1 MAILARVLCLL
12 IGYGLGSISTSY
24 LYGKAKGIDV
34 REHGSGNAGTTNT
47 LRVMGR
53 KAGAIVLAG
62 DMLKTFLAILLTW
75 LIFHWFF
82 PDMDY
87 LLRIYTGAGVILGHD
102 YPFYMK
108 FKGGKGIAC
117 SGAMILSFYWGIIPA
132 SVVIF
137 FGIFF
142 LTHYVSLASI
152 FLYLGFMAQLVI
164 FGQSGL
170 LGMSQPALIEMYI
183 VAALLTALALFQHR
197 ENIKRLIKGEER
209 QTILKKTKKDG
220 ELGELAKEADEKAE
234 EGIEETVEELAAVYG
249 EEEKSEKVTVIEPQ
263 KKDNKTDNE
272 DNIVEEVVEEI
283 EEEIQEAVEEIREEV
298 EEFVEEVKEKITDND
313 DSDEDPSDSDV
324 EDLSDD
330 SEEDK

>member
-220 ELGELAKEADEKAE
+220 ELGELAKEAEEKV
-234 EGIEETVEELAAVYG
+234 EETVEELAAVYG
-249 EEEKSEKVTVIEPQ
+249 EEEKTEKVTVIEPQ
-263 KKDNKTDNE
+263 KEESKSDE
-272 DNIVEEVVEEI
+272 DDDSAVEEVVEENK
-283 EEEIQEAVEEIREEV
+283 EEIQEAVEEIKEEA
-298 EEFVEEVKEKITDND
+298 EEFVEEVKEKI
-313 DSDEDPSDSDV
+313 SED
-324 EDLSDD
+324 
-330 SEEDK
+330 

>member
-24 LYGKAKGIDV
+24 LYGKTKGIDV

-132 SVVIF
+132 EVIIF

-152 FLYLGFMAQLVI
+152 FMYLGFMAQLLI

-220 ELGELAKEADEKAE
+220 ELGEIAKEAEEKT
-234 EGIEETVEELAAVYG
+234 EETVDEIVSVCG
-249 EEEKSEKVTVIEPQ
+249 EEEKKDKVTVIEPH
-263 KKDNKTDNE
+263 KEDSKSDEDE
-272 DNIVEEVVEEI
+272 DNIVEEIVDEVV
-283 EEEIQEAVEEIREEV
+283 EEIQEAVEEIKEEA
-298 EEFVEEVKEKITDND
+298 EEILEDVKEKIADN
-313 DSDEDPSDSDV
+313 
-324 EDLSDD
+324 DD

>member
-1 MAILARVLCLL
+1 MTILARVLCLL

-24 LYGKAKGIDV
+24 LYGKARGIDV

-62 DMLKTFLAILLTW
+62 DMLKTFFAILLTW

-132 SVVIF
+132 EVIIF

-142 LTHYVSLASI
+142 LTHFVSLASI
-152 FLYLGFMAQLVI
+152 FMYLGFLAQLLI

-197 ENIKRLIKGEER
+197 ENIKRLIRGEER

-220 ELGELAKEADEKAE
+220 EIGELGKEEA
-234 EGIEETVEELAAVYG
+234 EETVEELAKADVK
-249 EEEKSEKVTVIEPQ
+249 EDKTEKISVINPD
-263 KKDNKTDNE
+263 KKE
-272 DNIVEEVVEEI
+272 QVELS
-283 EEEIQEAVEEIREEV
+283 
-298 EEFVEEVKEKITDND
+298 EEVKTEEENVD
-313 DSDEDPSDSDV
+313 DPVEIKEDEATKNENEVVLADSG
-324 EDLSDD
+324 EIK
-330 SEEDK
+330 EESK

>member
-142 LTHYVSLASI
+142 MTHYVSLASI
-152 FLYLGFMAQLVI
+152 FLYLGFMAQLLI
-164 FGQSGL
+164 FGQGGL

-197 ENIKRLIKGEER
+197 ENINRLIKGEER

-220 ELGELAKEADEKAE
+220 ELGELAKETEEKV
-234 EGIEETVEELAAVYG
+234 EETVEELAAVYG
-249 EEEKSEKVTVIEPQ
+249 EEEKTEKVTVIEPQ
-263 KKDNKTDNE
+263 KEESKSDE
-272 DNIVEEVVEEI
+272 DDDSAVEEVVEEI
-283 EEEIQEAVEEIREEV
+283 KEEIQEAVEEIKEEA
-298 EEFVEEVKEKITDND
+298 EEFVEDVKEKI
-313 DSDEDPSDSDV
+313 SED
-324 EDLSDD
+324 
-330 SEEDK
+330 

>member
-62 DMLKTFLAILLTW
+62 DMLKTFFAILLTW

-82 PDMDY
+82 PEMDY

-152 FLYLGFMAQLVI
+152 FLYLGFMAQLLI

-220 ELGELAKEADEKAE
+220 ELGELAKETEEKV
-234 EGIEETVEELAAVYG
+234 EETVEELVAVYG

-263 KKDNKTDNE
+263 KEESKSDE
-272 DNIVEEVVEEI
+272 DDDSAVEEVVEEI
-283 EEEIQEAVEEIREEV
+283 KEEA
-298 EEFVEEVKEKITDND
+298 EEFVEDVKEKI
-313 DSDEDPSDSDV
+313 SED
-324 EDLSDD
+324 
-330 SEEDK
+330 

>member
-1 MAILARVLCLL
+1 MTILARILCLL
-12 IGYGLGSISTSY
+12 LGYGLGCISTSY
-24 LYGKAKGIDV
+24 LYGKARGIDV

-62 DMLKTFLAILLTW
+62 DMLKTFFAILLTW

-142 LTHYVSLASI
+142 ITHYVSLASI
-152 FLYLGFMAQLVI
+152 FLYLGFMAQLLI

-170 LGMSQPALIEMYI
+170 LGMTQPMLIEMYI

-197 ENIKRLIKGEER
+197 ENIKRLLKGEER
-209 QTILKKTKKDG
+209 MTILRKTKKDG
-220 ELGELAKEADEKAE
+220 ELGEMEAKKENAEVVMPEDEEDVIKEENNDEKETSKIAEVVDEIKEEAE
-234 EGIEETVEELAAVYG
+234 EVIEEIKEEA
-249 EEEKSEKVTVIEPQ
+249 
-263 KKDNKTDNE
+263 
-272 DNIVEEVVEEI
+272 
-283 EEEIQEAVEEIREEV
+283 
-298 EEFVEEVKEKITDND
+298 
-313 DSDEDPSDSDV
+313 
-324 EDLSDD
+324 
-330 SEEDK
+330 EED

>member
-1 MAILARVLCLL
+1 MTILARVLCLL

-24 LYGKAKGIDV
+24 LYGKARGIDV

-62 DMLKTFLAILLTW
+62 DMLKTFFAILLTW

-132 SVVIF
+132 EVVIF

-152 FLYLGFMAQLVI
+152 FMYLGFMAQLII

-197 ENIKRLIKGEER
+197 ENIKRLIRGEER

-220 ELGELAKEADEKAE
+220 EIGELSKEKTE
-234 EGIEETVEELAAVYG
+234 ETDEETVEELAKADVK
-249 EEEKSEKVTVIEPQ
+249 EDKTEKISVINPD
-263 KKDNKTDNE
+263 KKE
-272 DNIVEEVVEEI
+272 QVELS
-283 EEEIQEAVEEIREEV
+283 
-298 EEFVEEVKEKITDND
+298 EEVKTEEENVD
-313 DSDEDPSDSDV
+313 DSVLIKEDEASKDENEVVSADSG
-324 EDLSDD
+324 EIK
-330 SEEDK
+330 EENK

>member
-1 MAILARVLCLL
+1 MTILARVLCLL

-47 LRVMGR
+47 LRVLGR

-75 LIFHWFF
+75 LIFHWLF

-152 FLYLGFMAQLVI
+152 FLYLGFMAQLLI
-164 FGQSGL
+164 FGQAGI
-170 LGMSQPALIEMYI
+170 LGMSQASLNEMYI

-209 QTILKKTKKDG
+209 KTILKKTKKDG
-220 ELGELAKEADEKAE
+220 EIGELSKENTKSNENKENVEFAADNDSEIKEKME
-234 EGIEETVEELAAVYG
+234 
-249 EEEKSEKVTVIEPQ
+249 TVIEEI
-263 KKDNKTDNE
+263 KEETD
-272 DNIVEEVVEEI
+272 EI
-283 EEEIQEAVEEIREEV
+283 I
-298 EEFVEEVKEKITDND
+298 EEVKEEAEEIIEEVKEEIEDVKEKI
-313 DSDEDPSDSDV
+313 SG
-324 EDLSDD
+324 DD
-330 SEEDK
+330 SEEDDNKE

>member
-1 MAILARVLCLL
+1 MTFLARILCLL
-12 IGYGLGSISTSY
+12 LGYGLGSISTSY
-24 LYGKAKGIDV
+24 LYGKARGIDV

-47 LRVMGR
+47 LRVLGR
-53 KAGAIVLAG
+53 KAGAIVLLG
-62 DMLKTFLAILLTW
+62 DMMKTFLAIALTW

-152 FLYLGFMAQLVI
+152 FLYLGFFIQLI
-164 FGQSGL
+164 LFGQSGL
-170 LGMSQPALIEMYI
+170 LGMTQPMLIELYI
-183 VAALLTALALFQHR
+183 IAGLLTALALFQHR
-197 ENIKRLIKGEER
+197 ANIKRLIKGEER
-209 QTILKKTKKDG
+209 KTYLKKSKKDG
-220 ELGELAKEADEKAE
+220 ELGEMHSKDKAENTESADAYTADE
-234 EGIEETVEELAAVYG
+234 
-249 EEEKSEKVTVIEPQ
+249 
-263 KKDNKTDNE
+263 
-272 DNIVEEVVEEI
+272 
-283 EEEIQEAVEEIREEV
+283 EAVKEVAEKMKEEAVVKEIKEG
-298 EEFVEEVKEKITDND
+298 VEEVKN
-313 DSDEDPSDSDV
+313 
-324 EDLSDD
+324 
-330 SEEDK
+330 

>member
-62 DMLKTFLAILLTW
+62 DMLKTFFAILLTW

-132 SVVIF
+132 EVIIF

-152 FLYLGFMAQLVI
+152 FMYLGFMAQLLI

-220 ELGELAKEADEKAE
+220 ELGEIAKEAEEKT
-234 EGIEETVEELAAVYG
+234 EETVDEIASVYG
-249 EEEKSEKVTVIEPQ
+249 EEEKKDKVTVIEPQ
-263 KKDNKTDNE
+263 KEESKSDEDE
-272 DNIVEEVVEEI
+272 DNIVEEIVDEVV
-283 EEEIQEAVEEIREEV
+283 EEIQEAVEEMKEEA
-298 EEFVEEVKEKITDND
+298 EEILEDVKEKIADN
-313 DSDEDPSDSDV
+313 
-324 EDLSDD
+324 DD

>member
-1 MAILARVLCLL
+1 MTILVRILCLL
-12 IGYGLGSISTSY
+12 LGYGLGCISTSY
-24 LYGKAKGIDV
+24 LYGKARGIDV

-47 LRVMGR
+47 LRVLGR

-62 DMLKTFLAILLTW
+62 DMLKTFFAILLTW

-152 FLYLGFMAQLVI
+152 FLYLGFMAQLLI

-170 LGMSQPALIEMYI
+170 LGMTQPMLNEMYI

-209 QTILKKTKKDG
+209 KTILRKTKKDG
-220 ELGELAKEADEKAE
+220 ELGDLEAKEDVSSEDKEDIKNEENDDEKEVSKIA
-234 EGIEETVEELAAVYG
+234 
-249 EEEKSEKVTVIEPQ
+249 
-263 KKDNKTDNE
+263 
-272 DNIVEEVVEEI
+272 EVVEEI
-283 EEEIQEAVEEIREEV
+283 KEEAEEVIEEIKEEADEL
-298 EEFVEEVKEKITDND
+298 KEKFSDDDD
-313 DSDEDPSDSDV
+313 DSDAEDSNV
-324 EDLSDD
+324 EDALDD
-330 SEEDK
+330 ED

>member
-1 MAILARVLCLL
+1 MTILARVLCLL

-24 LYGKAKGIDV
+24 LYGKARGIDV

-62 DMLKTFLAILLTW
+62 DMLKTFFAILLTW

-117 SGAMILSFYWGIIPA
+117 SGAMILSFYWEIIPA
-132 SVVIF
+132 EVVIF

-152 FLYLGFMAQLVI
+152 FMYLGFMAQLII

-197 ENIKRLIKGEER
+197 ENIKRLIRGEER

-220 ELGELAKEADEKAE
+220 EIGELGKEEAE
-234 EGIEETVEELAAVYG
+234 ENVEELAKADVK
-249 EEEKSEKVTVIEPQ
+249 EDKTEKISVINPD
-263 KKDNKTDNE
+263 KKE
-272 DNIVEEVVEEI
+272 QVELS
-283 EEEIQEAVEEIREEV
+283 
-298 EEFVEEVKEKITDND
+298 EEVKTEEENVD
-313 DSDEDPSDSDV
+313 DSVLIKEDEVAKDENEVVSADSG
-324 EDLSDD
+324 EIK
-330 SEEDK
+330 EENK

>member
-1 MAILARVLCLL
+1 MTILARILCLL
-12 IGYGLGSISTSY
+12 LGYGLGCISTSY
-24 LYGKAKGIDV
+24 LYGKARGIDV

-47 LRVMGR
+47 LRVLGR

-142 LTHYVSLASI
+142 ITHYVSLASI
-152 FLYLGFMAQLVI
+152 FLYLGFMAQLLI

-170 LGMSQPALIEMYI
+170 LGMTQPMLIEMYI

-197 ENIKRLIKGEER
+197 ENIKRLLKGEER
-209 QTILKKTKKDG
+209 KTILRKTKKDG
-220 ELGELAKEADEKAE
+220 ELGEMEAKKEKDSEITPDAEENDDEKESSKIAEIAE
-234 EGIEETVEELAAVYG
+234 EIKEEAEETIEEIKEEA
-249 EEEKSEKVTVIEPQ
+249 EE
-263 KKDNKTDNE
+263 
-272 DNIVEEVVEEI
+272 IVEEIKEEA
-283 EEEIQEAVEEIREEV
+283 EEL
-298 EEFVEEVKEKITDND
+298 KEKFSGED
-313 DSDEDPSDSDV
+313 DSDENDESDI
-324 EDLSDD
+324 EDALD
-330 SEEDK
+330 EKE

>member
-1 MAILARVLCLL
+1 MTILARVLCLL

-24 LYGKAKGIDV
+24 LYGKARGIDV

-142 LTHYVSLASI
+142 ITHYVSLASI
-152 FLYLGFMAQLVI
+152 FLYLGFMAQLLI

-170 LGMSQPALIEMYI
+170 LGMTQPALIEMYI

-209 QTILKKTKKDG
+209 KTILKKTKKDG
-220 ELGELAKEADEKAE
+220 ELGETQKKDE
-234 EGIEETVEELAAVYG
+234 EETV
-249 EEEKSEKVTVIEPQ
+249 
-263 KKDNKTDNE
+263 
-272 DNIVEEVVEEI
+272 VEEVI
-283 EEEIQEAVEEIREEV
+283 EDA
-298 EEFVEEVKEKITDND
+298 VEEVKETADEIKEDVEEIVDEIKDKVSDAVEEIKEEVLEED
-313 DSDEDPSDSDV
+313 DKEVEASDSEDDEDS
-324 EDLSDD
+324 ED
-330 SEEDK
+330 EEKDIAEEFEDEK

>member
-142 LTHYVSLASI
+142 MTHYVSLASI
-152 FLYLGFMAQLVI
+152 FLYLGFMAQLLI
-164 FGQSGL
+164 FGQGGL

-220 ELGELAKEADEKAE
+220 ELGELAKETEEKV
-234 EGIEETVEELAAVYG
+234 EETVEELAAVYG
-249 EEEKSEKVTVIEPQ
+249 EEEKTEKVTVIEPQ
-263 KKDNKTDNE
+263 KEESKSDE
-272 DNIVEEVVEEI
+272 DDDSAVEEVVEEI
-283 EEEIQEAVEEIREEV
+283 KEEIQEAVEEIKEEA
-298 EEFVEEVKEKITDND
+298 EEFVEDVKEKI
-313 DSDEDPSDSDV
+313 SED
-324 EDLSDD
+324 
-330 SEEDK
+330 

>member
-142 LTHYVSLASI
+142 MTHYVSLASI
-152 FLYLGFMAQLVI
+152 FLYLGFMAQLLI
-164 FGQSGL
+164 FGQGGL
-170 LGMSQPALIEMYI
+170 LGMSQPALLEMYI
-183 VAALLTALALFQHR
+183 VAPLLTALAFFQHR
-197 ENIKRLIKGEER
+197 ENNKRLIIG
-209 QTILKKTKKDG
+209 
-220 ELGELAKEADEKAE
+220 
-234 EGIEETVEELAAVYG
+234 
-249 EEEKSEKVTVIEPQ
+249 
-263 KKDNKTDNE
+263 
-272 DNIVEEVVEEI
+272 
-283 EEEIQEAVEEIREEV
+283 
-298 EEFVEEVKEKITDND
+298 
-313 DSDEDPSDSDV
+313 
-324 EDLSDD
+324 
-330 SEEDK
+330 

>member
-1 MAILARVLCLL
+1 
-12 IGYGLGSISTSY
+12 
-24 LYGKAKGIDV
+24 
-34 REHGSGNAGTTNT
+34 
-47 LRVMGR
+47 
-53 KAGAIVLAG
+53 
-62 DMLKTFLAILLTW
+62 MLKTFFAILLTW

-132 SVVIF
+132 EVVIF

-152 FLYLGFMAQLVI
+152 FMYLAFMAQLVI
-164 FGQSGL
+164 FGQGGL
-170 LGMSQPALIEMYI
+170 LGMSQAALIEMYI

-209 QTILKKTKKDG
+209 KTILKKTKKDG
-220 ELGELAKEADEKAE
+220 EIGELIKNEKSDADETDEYLSELAKTDD
-234 EGIEETVEELAAVYG
+234 TDAVSA
-249 EEEKSEKVTVIEPQ
+249 EKSSIN
-263 KKDNKTDNE
+263 D
-272 DNIVEEVVEEI
+272 EV
-283 EEEIQEAVEEIREEV
+283 
-298 EEFVEEVKEKITDND
+298 D
-313 DSDEDPSDSDV
+313 DDDDDDFEDEDAYVEILPVESEDEDDDEDSDV
-324 EDLSDD
+324 EAVFD
-330 SEEDK
+330 EED

>member
-1 MAILARVLCLL
+1 MTILARILCLL
-12 IGYGLGSISTSY
+12 LGYGLGCISTSY
-24 LYGKAKGIDV
+24 LYGKARGIDV

-62 DMLKTFLAILLTW
+62 DMLKTFFAILLTW

-142 LTHYVSLASI
+142 ITHYVSLASI
-152 FLYLGFMAQLVI
+152 FLYLGFMAQLLI

-170 LGMSQPALIEMYI
+170 LGMTQPMLIEMYI

-197 ENIKRLIKGEER
+197 ENIKRLLKGEER
-209 QTILKKTKKDG
+209 MTILRKTKKDG
-220 ELGELAKEADEKAE
+220 ELGEMEAKKENAEVVASEDEEDVIKEENSDEKEPSKIAEVVDEMKEEAE
-234 EGIEETVEELAAVYG
+234 EVIEEIKEEA
-249 EEEKSEKVTVIEPQ
+249 
-263 KKDNKTDNE
+263 
-272 DNIVEEVVEEI
+272 EEI
-283 EEEIQEAVEEIREEV
+283 IEEIKEEAVEL
-298 EEFVEEVKEKITDND
+298 KEKFSGDD
-313 DSDEDPSDSDV
+313 DSDDEEFDV
-324 EDLSDD
+324 EDALD
-330 SEEDK
+330 EED

>member
-62 DMLKTFLAILLTW
+62 DMLKTFFAILLTW

-82 PDMDY
+82 PEMDY

-152 FLYLGFMAQLVI
+152 FLYLGFMAQLLI

-220 ELGELAKEADEKAE
+220 ELGELAKETEEKV
-234 EGIEETVEELAAVYG
+234 EETVEELVAVYG

-263 KKDNKTDNE
+263 KEESKSDE
-272 DNIVEEVVEEI
+272 DDDSAVEEVVEEI
-283 EEEIQEAVEEIREEV
+283 KEEIQEVVEEIKEEA
-298 EEFVEEVKEKITDND
+298 EEFVEDVKEII
-313 DSDEDPSDSDV
+313 SED
-324 EDLSDD
+324 
-330 SEEDK
+330 

>member
-1 MAILARVLCLL
+1 MTILARILCLL
-12 IGYGLGSISTSY
+12 LGYGLGCISTSY
-24 LYGKAKGIDV
+24 LYGKARGIDV

-152 FLYLGFMAQLVI
+152 FLYLGFMAQLLI

-170 LGMSQPALIEMYI
+170 LGMTQPMLIEMYI

-197 ENIKRLIKGEER
+197 ENIKRLLKGEER
-209 QTILKKTKKDG
+209 KTILRKTKKDG
-220 ELGELAKEADEKAE
+220 ELGEMEAKKENAEVVTSEKEEDVKKEENNDEKEPSKIAEIVDEMKEDAE
-234 EGIEETVEELAAVYG
+234 EVIEEIKEEAEEIIEEIKEEAEELK
-249 EEEKSEKVTVIEPQ
+249 EKFSG
-263 KKDNKTDNE
+263 E
-272 DNIVEEVVEEI
+272 DNSDDEE
-283 EEEIQEAVEEIREEV
+283 
-298 EEFVEEVKEKITDND
+298 
-313 DSDEDPSDSDV
+313 SDV
-324 EDLSDD
+324 EDALD
-330 SEEDK
+330 EED

>member
-1 MAILARVLCLL
+1 MTILARVLCLL

-24 LYGKAKGIDV
+24 LYGKARGIDV

-47 LRVMGR
+47 LRVLGR

-62 DMLKTFLAILLTW
+62 DMLKTFFAILLTW

-152 FLYLGFMAQLVI
+152 FLYLGFFAQLLI
-164 FGQSGL
+164 FGQGGL
-170 LGMSQPALIEMYI
+170 LGMSQPMLIEMYI
-183 VAALLTALALFQHR
+183 IAALLTALALFQHR

-209 QTILKKTKKDG
+209 KTILKKTKKDG
-220 ELGELAKEADEKAE
+220 EMGEMSRDIAEADEDTSK
-234 EGIEETVEELAAVYG
+234 EELPETNDAELGDKVKAVG
-249 EEEKSEKVTVIEPQ
+249 EEVK
-263 KKDNKTDNE
+263 
-272 DNIVEEVVEEI
+272 EEI
-283 EEEIQEAVEEIREEV
+283 EEL
-298 EEFVEEVKEKITDND
+298 KEKISD
-313 DSDEDPSDSDV
+313 DSDEDV
-324 EDLSDD
+324 
-330 SEEDK
+330 DKK

>member
-132 SVVIF
+132 EVIIF

-152 FLYLGFMAQLVI
+152 FMYLGFMAQLLI

-220 ELGELAKEADEKAE
+220 ELGEIAKEAEEKT
-234 EGIEETVEELAAVYG
+234 EETVDEIVSVCG
-249 EEEKSEKVTVIEPQ
+249 EEEKKDKVTVIEPH
-263 KKDNKTDNE
+263 KEDSKSDEDE
-272 DNIVEEVVEEI
+272 DNIVEEIVEEVV
-283 EEEIQEAVEEIREEV
+283 EEIQEAVEEIKEEA
-298 EEFVEEVKEKITDND
+298 EEILEDVKEKIADN
-313 DSDEDPSDSDV
+313 
-324 EDLSDD
+324 DD

>member
-1 MAILARVLCLL
+1 MTILARVLCLL

-24 LYGKAKGIDV
+24 LYGKARGIDV

-62 DMLKTFLAILLTW
+62 DMLKTFFAILLTW

-108 FKGGKGIAC
+108 FKGGEGIAC

-132 SVVIF
+132 EVVIF

-152 FLYLGFMAQLVI
+152 FMYLGFMAQLII

-197 ENIKRLIKGEER
+197 ENIKRLIRGEER

-220 ELGELAKEADEKAE
+220 EIGELSKEKTE
-234 EGIEETVEELAAVYG
+234 ETDEETVEELAKADVK
-249 EEEKSEKVTVIEPQ
+249 EDKTEKISVINPD
-263 KKDNKTDNE
+263 KKE
-272 DNIVEEVVEEI
+272 QVELS
-283 EEEIQEAVEEIREEV
+283 
-298 EEFVEEVKEKITDND
+298 EEVKTEEENVND
-313 DSDEDPSDSDV
+313 SVLIKEDEVAKDENEVVSADSGEIK
-324 EDLSDD
+324 
-330 SEEDK
+330 EENK

>member
-12 IGYGLGSISTSY
+12 IGYGFGSISTSY

-142 LTHYVSLASI
+142 MTHYVSLASI
-152 FLYLGFMAQLVI
+152 FLYLGFMAQLLI
-164 FGQSGL
+164 FGQGGL

-220 ELGELAKEADEKAE
+220 ELGELTKEAEEKV
-234 EGIEETVEELAAVYG
+234 EETVEELAAVYG

-263 KKDNKTDNE
+263 KKDNKTGNE
-272 DNIVEEVVEEI
+272 DNIVEEVIEEI
-283 EEEIQEAVEEIREEV
+283 EEEIQEAVEEIKEEA
-298 EEFVEEVKEKITDND
+298 EEFVEEVKEK
-313 DSDEDPSDSDV
+313 
-324 EDLSDD
+324 
-330 SEEDK
+330 

>member
-234 EGIEETVEELAAVYG
+234 EEIEETVEELAAVYG
-249 EEEKSEKVTVIEPQ
+249 EEEKTEKVTVIEPQ
-263 KKDNKTDNE
+263 KKDNKTDNG
-272 DNIVEEVVEEI
+272 DNIVEEVIEEI
-283 EEEIQEAVEEIREEV
+283 EEEIQEAVEEIKEEA

-313 DSDEDPSDSDV
+313 DSDEDSSDSDV
-324 EDLSDD
+324 EDLSDN
-330 SEEDK
+330 SEEDN

>member
-152 FLYLGFMAQLVI
+152 FLYLGFMAQLLI

-220 ELGELAKEADEKAE
+220 ELGELAKETEEKV
-234 EGIEETVEELAAVYG
+234 EETVEELAAVYG
-249 EEEKSEKVTVIEPQ
+249 EEEKTEKVTVIEPQ
-263 KKDNKTDNE
+263 KKDNKTDND
-272 DNIVEEVVEEI
+272 DNIVEEVIEEI
-283 EEEIQEAVEEIREEV
+283 EEEIQEADEEIKEEA
-298 EEFVEEVKEKITDND
+298 EEFVEAVKEKI
-313 DSDEDPSDSDV
+313 SED
-324 EDLSDD
+324 
-330 SEEDK
+330 

>member
-1 MAILARVLCLL
+1 MTILARVLCLL

-24 LYGKAKGIDV
+24 LYGKARGIDV

-132 SVVIF
+132 EVVIF

-152 FLYLGFMAQLVI
+152 FMYLGFMAQLII

-197 ENIKRLIKGEER
+197 ENIKRLIRGEER

-220 ELGELAKEADEKAE
+220 EIGELSKEKTE
-234 EGIEETVEELAAVYG
+234 ETDEETVEELAKADVK
-249 EEEKSEKVTVIEPQ
+249 EDKTEKISVINPD
-263 KKDNKTDNE
+263 KKE
-272 DNIVEEVVEEI
+272 QVELS
-283 EEEIQEAVEEIREEV
+283 
-298 EEFVEEVKEKITDND
+298 EEVKTEEENVD
-313 DSDEDPSDSDV
+313 DSILIKEDEASKDENEVVSADSG
-324 EDLSDD
+324 EIK
-330 SEEDK
+330 EENK

>member
-24 LYGKAKGIDV
+24 LYGKARGIDV

-75 LIFHWFF
+75 LIFHWMF

-164 FGQSGL
+164 FGQGGF
-170 LGMSQPALIEMYI
+170 LGMSQPALNEMYI

-209 QTILKKTKKDG
+209 KTILKKTKKDG
-220 ELGELAKEADEKAE
+220 EIGEISKDKAE
-234 EGIEETVEELAAVYG
+234 EVIEEVKEES
-249 EEEKSEKVTVIEPQ
+249 K
-263 KKDNKTDNE
+263 
-272 DNIVEEVVEEI
+272 EV
-283 EEEIQEAVEEIREEV
+283 
-298 EEFVEEVKEKITDND
+298 VEEVKEEIEEIKEKITGE
-313 DSDEDPSDSDV
+313 DSD
-324 EDLSDD
+324 DD
-330 SEEDK
+330 EEDDNK

>member
-1 MAILARVLCLL
+1 MTILARVLCLL

-24 LYGKAKGIDV
+24 LYGKARGIDV

-62 DMLKTFLAILLTW
+62 DMMKTFFAILLTW

-132 SVVIF
+132 EVIIF

-152 FLYLGFMAQLVI
+152 FMYLGFMAQLLI

-209 QTILKKTKKDG
+209 KTFLKKSKKDG
-220 ELGELAKEADEKAE
+220 ELGETIEKKEEKNIETAE
-234 EGIEETVEELAAVYG
+234 ETDTTYDEEAVD
-249 EEEKSEKVTVIEPQ
+249 KIVSVIEPE
-263 KKDNKTDNE
+263 KE
-272 DNIVEEVVEEI
+272 DVKADDKETEDTTS
-283 EEEIQEAVEEIREEV
+283 
-298 EEFVEEVKEKITDND
+298 EVKEEMAEDIVSEEVIETTEA
-313 DSDEDPSDSDV
+313 SDIV
-324 EDLSDD
+324 EDAVADET
-330 SEEDK
+330 EE

>member
-137 FGIFF
+137 FGIF
-142 LTHYVSLASI
+142 LMTHYVSLASI
-152 FLYLGFMAQLVI
+152 FLYLGFMAQLLI
-164 FGQSGL
+164 FGQGGL

-220 ELGELAKEADEKAE
+220 ELGELAKETEEKV
-234 EGIEETVEELAAVYG
+234 EETVEELAAVYG
-249 EEEKSEKVTVIEPQ
+249 EEETTKKVTVIEPQ
-263 KKDNKTDNE
+263 KEENKFDKA
-272 DNIVEEVVEEI
+272 DDSVIEEVA
-283 EEEIQEAVEEIREEV
+283 EEIQEAVEEIKEEV

-313 DSDEDPSDSDV
+313 DSDEDSSDSDV
-324 EDLSDD
+324 EDLSDN
-330 SEEDK
+330 SEEDN

>member
-62 DMLKTFLAILLTW
+62 DMLKTFFAILLTW
-75 LIFHWFF
+75 LIFHWF
-82 PDMDY
+82 
-87 LLRIYTGAGVILGHD
+87 

-137 FGIFF
+137 FGIFL

-152 FLYLGFMAQLVI
+152 FLYLGFMAQLLI

-170 LGMSQPALIEMYI
+170 LGMTQPALIEMYV
-183 VAALLTALALFQHR
+183 VAAMLTALAGCPILFLQSGIR
-197 ENIKRLIKGEER
+197 FR
-209 QTILKKTKKDG
+209 KDG
-220 ELGELAKEADEKAE
+220 ISA
-234 EGIEETVEELAAVYG
+234 
-249 EEEKSEKVTVIEPQ
+249 
-263 KKDNKTDNE
+263 
-272 DNIVEEVVEEI
+272 
-283 EEEIQEAVEEIREEV
+283 
-298 EEFVEEVKEKITDND
+298 
-313 DSDEDPSDSDV
+313 
-324 EDLSDD
+324 
-330 SEEDK
+330 

>member
-62 DMLKTFLAILLTW
+62 DMLKTFFAIFLTW

-132 SVVIF
+132 EVIIF

-152 FLYLGFMAQLVI
+152 FMYLGFMAQLLI

-220 ELGELAKEADEKAE
+220 ELGEIAKEAEEKT
-234 EGIEETVEELAAVYG
+234 EETVDEIASVYG
-249 EEEKSEKVTVIEPQ
+249 EEEKKDKFTVIEPQ
-263 KKDNKTDNE
+263 KEESKSDEDE
-272 DNIVEEVVEEI
+272 DNIVEEIVDEVV
-283 EEEIQEAVEEIREEV
+283 EEIQEAVEEMKEEA
-298 EEFVEEVKEKITDND
+298 EEILEDVKEKIADN
-313 DSDEDPSDSDV
+313 
-324 EDLSDD
+324 DD

>member
-1 MAILARVLCLL
+1 MTILARVLCLL

-24 LYGKAKGIDV
+24 LYGKARGIDV

-62 DMLKTFLAILLTW
+62 DMLKTFFAILLTW

-132 SVVIF
+132 EVVIF

-152 FLYLGFMAQLVI
+152 FMYLGFMAQLII

-197 ENIKRLIKGEER
+197 ENIKRLIRGEER

-220 ELGELAKEADEKAE
+220 EIGELSKEKTEEIDISSGFEKIVAE
-234 EGIEETVEELAAVYG
+234 EG
-249 EEEKSEKVTVIEPQ
+249 
-263 KKDNKTDNE
+263 
-272 DNIVEEVVEEI
+272 
-283 EEEIQEAVEEIREEV
+283 
-298 EEFVEEVKEKITDND
+298 
-313 DSDEDPSDSDV
+313 DER
-324 EDLSDD
+324 
-330 SEEDK
+330 

>member
-1 MAILARVLCLL
+1 MAILARFLCLL

-24 LYGKAKGIDV
+24 IYGKARGIDV

-62 DMLKTFLAILLTW
+62 DMLKTFFAILLTW

-170 LGMSQPALIEMYI
+170 LGMSQAALIEMYI

-220 ELGELAKEADEKAE
+220 EIGELAKEVE
-234 EGIEETVEELAAVYG
+234 EAKEETVEEI
-249 EEEKSEKVTVIEPQ
+249 K
-263 KKDNKTDNE
+263 
-272 DNIVEEVVEEI
+272 
-283 EEEIQEAVEEIREEV
+283 EAVEEIKEEAEELV
-298 EEFVEEVKEKITDND
+298 EDVKEKLTDKEV
-313 DSDEDPSDSDV
+313 SEEDSDSDV

-330 SEEDK
+330 SEEDN

>member
-142 LTHYVSLASI
+142 MTHYVSLASI
-152 FLYLGFMAQLVI
+152 FLYLGFMAQLLI
-164 FGQSGL
+164 FGQGGL

-220 ELGELAKEADEKAE
+220 ELGELAKETEEKV
-234 EGIEETVEELAAVYG
+234 EETVEELAAVYG
-249 EEEKSEKVTVIEPQ
+249 EEEKTEKVTVIEPQ

-272 DNIVEEVVEEI
+272 DNIVEEVIEEI
-283 EEEIQEAVEEIREEV
+283 EEEIQEAVEEIKEEA
-298 EEFVEEVKEKITDND
+298 EEFVEAVKEKFSD
-313 DSDEDPSDSDV
+313 DDDSDSDV
-324 EDLSDD
+324 EDLADD
-330 SEEDK
+330 SDEDE

>member
-152 FLYLGFMAQLVI
+152 FLYLGFMAQLLI

-234 EGIEETVEELAAVYG
+234 ETVEELAAVYG
-249 EEEKSEKVTVIEPQ
+249 EEEKTEKVTVIEPQ
-263 KKDNKTDNE
+263 KE
-272 DNIVEEVVEEI
+272 DSKSDKGEDSIVEEVVEEI
-283 EEEIQEAVEEIREEV
+283 KEEA

-313 DSDEDPSDSDV
+313 DSDEDSSDSD
-324 EDLSDD
+324 EENLSDD
-330 SEEDK
+330 SEEDN

>member
-1 MAILARVLCLL
+1 MTILARVLCLL

-24 LYGKAKGIDV
+24 LYGKARGIDV

-62 DMLKTFLAILLTW
+62 DMLKTFFAILLTW

-132 SVVIF
+132 EVVIF

-152 FLYLGFMAQLVI
+152 FMYLGFMAQLII

-197 ENIKRLIKGEER
+197 ENIKRLIRGEER

-220 ELGELAKEADEKAE
+220 EIGELSKEKTE
-234 EGIEETVEELAAVYG
+234 ETDEETVEELAKADVK
-249 EEEKSEKVTVIEPQ
+249 EDKTEKISVINPD
-263 KKDNKTDNE
+263 KKE
-272 DNIVEEVVEEI
+272 QVELS
-283 EEEIQEAVEEIREEV
+283 
-298 EEFVEEVKEKITDND
+298 EEVKTEEENVND
-313 DSDEDPSDSDV
+313 SVLIKEDEVAKDENEVVSADSGEIK
-324 EDLSDD
+324 
-330 SEEDK
+330 EENK

>member
-142 LTHYVSLASI
+142 ITHYVSLASI
-152 FLYLGFMAQLVI
+152 FLYLGFMAQLLI
-164 FGQSGL
+164 FGQGGL

-220 ELGELAKEADEKAE
+220 ELGELAKETEEKV
-234 EGIEETVEELAAVYG
+234 EETVEELAAVYG
-249 EEEKSEKVTVIEPQ
+249 EEEKTEKVTVIEPQ
-263 KKDNKTDNE
+263 KEESKSDE
-272 DNIVEEVVEEI
+272 DDDSAVEEVVEEI
-283 EEEIQEAVEEIREEV
+283 KEEIQEVVEEIKEEA
-298 EEFVEEVKEKITDND
+298 EEFVEDVKEKI
-313 DSDEDPSDSDV
+313 SED
-324 EDLSDD
+324 
-330 SEEDK
+330 

>member
-24 LYGKAKGIDV
+24 LYGKARGIDV

-75 LIFHWFF
+75 LFFHWFF

-152 FLYLGFMAQLVI
+152 FLYLGFMAQLLI
-164 FGQSGL
+164 FGQGGL

-220 ELGELAKEADEKAE
+220 ELGELAKETEEKV
-234 EGIEETVEELAAVYG
+234 EETVEELAAVYG
-249 EEEKSEKVTVIEPQ
+249 EEETTKKVTVIEPQ
-263 KKDNKTDNE
+263 KEENKFDKA
-272 DNIVEEVVEEI
+272 DDSVIEEVA
-283 EEEIQEAVEEIREEV
+283 EEIQEAVEEIKEEV

-313 DSDEDPSDSDV
+313 DSDEDSSDSDV
-324 EDLSDD
+324 EDLSDN
-330 SEEDK
+330 SEEDN